1 MAIPPKMLERRT
13 VFGVRENVKDGIQ
26 YLDDDNIVWVAGTTL
41 ILLDTQMGVQELTPC
56 SPSCESVTAM
66 TLSLNHHVLAVAE
79 SGSNP
84 CIAVYLFDAT
94 TKPRLRGKKIL
105 QISDVGSSEYVSLSF
120 SQDGKYLAALGGFPE
135 WKIVYWNVGRAKV
148 LSACSVT
155 GRENIAA
162 DRHYLNQCSIS
173 PNNPG
178 LLCVS
183 GPKTVRF
190 FKLVDNQLTACQTT
204 RGLNGNVADC
214 LAHTWII
221 SDPYQLI
228 VSTSNGDLLLFDNM
242 EYQYP
247 LPISPSDGIPLH
259 ALKAYSKGF
268 VCGGDMGLIIIFER
282 TDNKE
287 MYRKVRSFQFT
298 SDGEPRKETVSLTN
312 QQDMPIILSF
322 TITPPPAEETLA
334 FLTSTKQIYCLNLP
348 NVDFNRV
355 DDYVFQPVGQPFH
368 TGPVV
373 GVDMSSQRPLVV
385 TASRNGQVFIWN
397 SITNSVEMRKRFNSE
412 IRSVAIH
419 PSGLHLLVGFVE
431 SLKLMNIYAKDI
443 REFKTIDIRSCCAC
457 AFSTGGQFYAAAHSS
472 TIHVYFTYTCE
483 LLGHLRGHSG
493 KVKSLYFV
501 PPDDTRIIST
511 GADGAIYE
519 FNLMDFHKVNDNVVK
534 AIAYNCSVADVGTIW
549 AAGNDRKLRQLDRH
563 SLQKCV
569 EHDLHN
575 ASMLSMAIS
584 VQMKL
589 LFGGCDDGTVRV
601 LNTYLGEKLFDRD
614 RESLKS
620 NTGTRPSI
628 TIETHPAHTGGVS
641 MLALSYNESV
651 LVSVGEDGLVV
662 LWDVV
667 APHRGGRAEIEYSNE
682 LLIDRHELEKIAKLI
697 ESLQNQ
703 VIDLKQRMVQQQLE
717 REQSHEENIAKMERD
732 YRRELSKLTEKI
744 NALDSEKN
752 EQAIRF
758 TEYMAELEAKTHETT
773 EQTEEDYSA
782 KISSMHDRVNQLR
795 ILLSEQRAEYESKVA
810 EIRREAAAQRAAQQ
824 VQRTQSLQQL
834 EEQYH
839 ALLLKKEQN
848 DAETEAMNKWIEED
862 NDIELIKCKE
872 SYEKR
877 RREQEEELAA
887 LQIANSLMFAQENI
901 KKTELASKT
910 ADVMDKLRQQATLEG
925 QIDTAKHDIKAL
937 TNELRE
943 RGDAI
948 EEKERRIADLQLKN
962 QGLNKFKFVL
972 EYKIKELKAQIEPRE
987 AEIRSATEKLTCMDA
1002 EAERY
1007 QHSNENLV
1015 LQIRNLR
1022 QKRAG
1027 RQKEVDSLTTKMKA
1041 VEEFQSRLWTELC
1054 DVHDEIHN
1062 PRRLK
1067 EMAKAL
1073 FDKYTSNKPQPA
1085 VQKTLTSRTAT
1096 DEVRDYHRER
1106 DHLERNLA
1114 SLKKKVNRDAENNR
1128 ADKNRIL
1135 SENVILVKEINDLR
1149 KEARTLAIKVG
1160 IIRPTDP
1167 SASAAYEE
1175 SYLRELET
1183 YKAELTKLKQIAE
1196 RLEGKLK
1203 AKNISIPGMS
1213 GMKSDCGGKGIGL

>member
-26 YLDDDNIVWVAGTTL
+26 YLDDDNIVWVAGNTL

-66 TLSLNHHVLAVAE
+66 ALSLNHHVLAVAE
-79 SGSNP
+79 SGPNP
-84 CIAVYLFDAT
+84 CVVIYLFDAT

-105 QISDVGSSEYVSLSF
+105 QMPDVGSTEYVSLSF
-120 SQDGKYLAALGGFPE
+120 SQDGKNLAVLGGFPE
-135 WKIVYWNVGRAKV
+135 WKIIYWNIGKAKV
-148 LSACSVT
+148 LSACSVI
-155 GRENIAA
+155 GREGIVT

-190 FKLVDNQLTACQTT
+190 FKLVESELTPCSTA
-204 RGLNGNVADC
+204 RGLNADAADC
-214 LAHTWII
+214 LAHMWTI
-221 SDPYQLI
+221 SDPNHLI
-228 VSTSNGDLLLFDNM
+228 VSSANGDLFLFDNM

-259 ALKAYSKGF
+259 ALKAHSKGF

-282 TDNKE
+282 TNNKE

-298 SDGEPRKETVSLTN
+298 SDGEPRTEALSLN
-312 QQDMPIILSF
+312 NDQDVPIILSF

-355 DDYVFQPVGQPFH
+355 GDYVFQPVGQPFH
-368 TGPVV
+368 TGPIV
-373 GVDMSSQRPLVV
+373 GVDISCQRPLIV
-385 TASRNGQVFIWN
+385 TASRNGQIFIWN

-412 IRSVAIH
+412 IRSVAMH
-419 PSGLHLLVGFVE
+419 PSGLHLLVGFID

-443 REFKTIDIRSCCAC
+443 REFKTIDIRSCGAC
-457 AFSTGGQFYAAAHSS
+457 AFSSGGQFYAAAHSS

-501 PPDDTRIIST
+501 PPDDTRIVST

-534 AIAYNCSVADVGTIW
+534 AITYNCSVADVHTIW
-549 AAGNDRKLRQLDRH
+549 AAGSDRKLRQLDRQT
-563 SLQKCV
+563 LQKCV
-569 EHDLHN
+569 EHDLHS

-589 LFGGCDDGTVRV
+589 LFCGCDDGTVRV

-620 NTGTRPSI
+620 NSGSRPGI
-628 TIETHPAHTGGVS
+628 TMETHPAHTGGVR
-641 MLALSYNESV
+641 MMALSHNESL

-662 LWDVV
+662 IWDVV

-682 LLIDRHELEKIAKLI
+682 LLIDRHELDKVVKLI
-697 ESLQNQ
+697 ESLQGQ
-703 VIDLKQRMVQQQLE
+703 VLDLKQRMVQQQLE
-717 REQSHEENIAKMERD
+717 REQSHEENIAKMECD
-732 YRRELSKLTEKI
+732 YRRELSRLTEKI
-744 NALDSEKN
+744 DALDSEKN

-758 TEYMAELEAKTHETT
+758 TEYMAELETKTRETAD
-773 EQTEEDYSA
+773 QTEEDYGA
-782 KISSMHDRVNQLR
+782 KISSMHERANQLR
-795 ILLSEQRAEYESKVA
+795 VLLSEQRAEYESNVA
-810 EIRREAAAQRAAQQ
+810 EVRREAAAQRAAQQ
-824 VQRTQSLQQL
+824 VQRAQFLQQL
-834 EEQYH
+834 EEEYH
-839 ALLLKKEQN
+839 ALLLKKEKN
-848 DAETEAMNKWIEED
+848 DAETETMNNWIEED
-862 NDIELIKCKE
+862 NDIELIKCKQ
-872 SYEKR
+872 SYERR

-887 LQIANSLMFAQENI
+887 LQVSNSLMFAQENI

-910 ADVMDKLRQQATLEG
+910 ADVMEKLRQQTILEG
-925 QIDTAKHDIKAL
+925 QIDAAKHDIKAL

-962 QGLNKFKFVL
+962 QELEKFKFVL

-987 AEIRSATEKLTCMDA
+987 AEIRSATEKLTYMDA

-1041 VEEFQSRLWTELC
+1041 VQEFQSRLWTELC
-1054 DVHDEIHN
+1054 DVHDEIDN

-1106 DHLERNLA
+1106 NHLERNLA

-1149 KEARTLAIKVG
+1149 KEARLLSIKVG

-1167 SASAAYEE
+1167 AASAAYEE
-1175 SYLRELET
+1175 SFQRELET
-1183 YKAELTKLKQIAE
+1183 YKSEFDQLRQLANQMEEKL
-1196 RLEGKLK
+1196 R
-1203 AKNISIPGMS
+1203 AKNIPLPGM
-1213 GMKSDCGGKGIGL
+1213 GEIK